1 MPTRNGLRS
10 PYGGYRYAVKAVYGD
25 NDVSDARLSAVEY
38 CDMTLPLNVAVSTST
53 PTNEADG
60 AAVALKGQTFG
71 NEYTGTVGADG
82 KLSLGEI
89 WRDVYKVT
97 VSKPGFTTFAAEH
110 DATKGETATV
120 NAVLDEYRASV
131 RARGVEDK
139 HCGPAQVC
147 MEHAELSV

>member
-1 MPTRNGLRS
+1 
-10 PYGGYRYAVKAVYGD
+10 
-25 NDVSDARLSAVEY
+25 
-38 CDMTLPLNVAVSTST
+38 MTLPLNVAVSTST

-82 KLSLGEI
+82 KLSLGEV

-97 VSKPGFTTFAAEH
+97 VSKTGFTTFAAEH

-120 NAVLDEYRASV
+120 NAVLDEYRVDPFGLEVSKTSTAGQRKFDGTRRTICLTTLKAMRHSPSTRREPSV
-131 RARGVEDK
+131 GHISTTATQ
-139 HCGPAQVC
+139 PQF
-147 MEHAELSV
+147 LSTA

>member
-1 MPTRNGLRS
+1 M
-10 PYGGYRYAVKAVYGD
+10 
-25 NDVSDARLSAVEY
+25 
-38 CDMTLPLNVAVSTST
+38 
-53 PTNEADG
+53 
-60 AAVALKGQTFG
+60 ALKGQTFG

-120 NAVLDEYRASV
+120 NAVLDEYRVDPFGLEVSKTSTAGQRKFVWNTPNYLFDDFEGHEAFAVNSPGTIGWTYIDDSHT
-131 RARGVEDK
+131 ATI
-139 HCGPAQVC
+139 
-147 MEHAELSV
+147 LSTA